1 MHNNNSDKSKASI
14 KKTKLNYEKIKK
26 KVRYPKV
33 ITDTESEDFENKN
46 DNISY
51 NEISSE
57 KTDIEEKK
65 ENKRKFRNAKST
77 KKMVNKSKLEVKKS
91 ITVIKEPKRKKLYE
105 EENYDNN
112 IYKKKLRKRK
122 NVEKKELDIDMKENS
137 QNNKEIITD
146 FLPCREQEQEQIKNY
161 IKEGLEINGNYNS
174 LYIAGMPGTGKT
186 ACVKRVIEILENEF
200 KGKENMFFTTLFLCG
215 TEYPFINKIYKTIY
229 QFIFSNKRKIRKK
242 RYALLINNFFCD
254 RNKANICHLNDPSNS
269 HIILVIDEIDFLI
282 NKNQTFLYNLF
293 NWSSYENSKLII
305 ITISN
310 TLDFPNR
317 LLPKIQSRMGKN
329 KIMFKPYNKD
339 QLSTIIESKGID
351 FNHFSPDAIKLCC
364 MKVSAINGDL
374 RRTIQILLRA
384 KELYN
389 MDIIS
394 KSKKKKIEKNYILKA
409 CEDLFNSKL
418 KKVMISLQICEK
430 IILCS
435 ILFSIK
441 DVNNNKV
448 NVGHLYEKI
457 DMFFGKYN
465 DANNKNEE
473 IELYWEEYKKI
484 IYNLIRLQLIS
495 FCDSESKNFMENY
508 ITIKFYVDEFV
519 NACDGDKDLKPVL
532 NYLTD
537 IISV

>member
-1 MHNNNSDKSKASI
+1 MHNNNSDKNKASI
-14 KKTKLNYEKIKK
+14 KKTKLNCEKIKK

-137 QNNKEIITD
+137 QNNEEIITD

-200 KGKENMFFTTLFLCG
+200 KNEKNMFFTTLFLCG

-339 QLSTIIESKGID
+339 QLSTIVESKGID

-389 MDIIS
+389 MDNTS

-465 DANNKNEE
+465 DANKKEE

>member
-1 MHNNNSDKSKASI
+1 MHNNNSDKNKASI
-14 KKTKLNYEKIKK
+14 KKTKLNCEKIKK

-33 ITDTESEDFENKN
+33 ITDTESEDFENKS

-122 NVEKKELDIDMKENS
+122 NVEKKELDIDMNENS
-137 QNNKEIITD
+137 QNNEEIITD

-200 KGKENMFFTTLFLCG
+200 KNKKNMFFTTLFLCG

-339 QLSTIIESKGID
+339 QLSTIVESKGID

-389 MDIIS
+389 MDNTS

-465 DANNKNEE
+465 DANKKEE

>member
-1 MHNNNSDKSKASI
+1 MHNNNSDKNKASI
-14 KKTKLNYEKIKK
+14 KKTKLNCEKIKK

-33 ITDTESEDFENKN
+33 ITDTESEDFENKS

-122 NVEKKELDIDMKENS
+122 NVEKKELDIDMNENS
-137 QNNKEIITD
+137 QNNEEIITD

-200 KGKENMFFTTLFLCG
+200 KDKGNMFFTTLFLCG

-339 QLSTIIESKGID
+339 QLSTIVESKGID

-389 MDIIS
+389 MDNTS

-465 DANNKNEE
+465 DANKKEE

>member
-137 QNNKEIITD
+137 QNNEEIITD

-200 KGKENMFFTTLFLCG
+200 KNKKNMFFTTLFLCG

-339 QLSTIIESKGID
+339 QLSTIVESKGID

-389 MDIIS
+389 MDNTS

-465 DANNKNEE
+465 DANKKEE

>member
-1 MHNNNSDKSKASI
+1 MHNNNSDKNKASI
-14 KKTKLNYEKIKK
+14 KKTKLNCEKIKK

-65 ENKRKFRNAKST
+65 ENKRKFRNVKST

-137 QNNKEIITD
+137 QNNEEIITD

-186 ACVKRVIEILENEF
+186 ACVKRVIKILENEF
-200 KGKENMFFTTLFLCG
+200 KDKENMFFTTLFLCG

-339 QLSTIIESKGID
+339 QLSTIVESKGID

-465 DANNKNEE
+465 DANKNKE

-495 FCDSESKNFMENY
+495 FCDNESKNFMENY
-508 ITIKFYVDEFV
+508 ITLKFYVDEFV

-532 NYLTD
+532 NYSTD

>member
-1 MHNNNSDKSKASI
+1 M
-14 KKTKLNYEKIKK
+14 NYEKIKK

-137 QNNKEIITD
+137 QNNEEIITD

-186 ACVKRVIEILENEF
+186 ACVKRVIKILENEF
-200 KGKENMFFTTLFLCG
+200 KDKENMFFTTLFLCG

-339 QLSTIIESKGID
+339 QLSTIVESKGID

-389 MDIIS
+389 MDNVSES
-394 KSKKKKIEKNYILKA
+394 KYKKIGKNYILKA

-465 DANNKNEE
+465 DANKKEE

>member
-1 MHNNNSDKSKASI
+1 MHNNNSDKNKASI

-137 QNNKEIITD
+137 QNNEEIITD

-200 KGKENMFFTTLFLCG
+200 KDKGNMFFTTLFLCG

-339 QLSTIIESKGID
+339 QLSTIVESKGID

-465 DANNKNEE
+465 DANKKEE

>member
-1 MHNNNSDKSKASI
+1 MHNNNSDKNKASI
-14 KKTKLNYEKIKK
+14 KKTKLNCEKIKK
-26 KVRYPKV
+26 KGRYPKV

-137 QNNKEIITD
+137 QNNEEIITD

-186 ACVKRVIEILENEF
+186 ACVKRVIKILENEF
-200 KGKENMFFTTLFLCG
+200 KDKENMFFTTLFLCG

-339 QLSTIIESKGID
+339 QLSTIVESKGID

-389 MDIIS
+389 MDNTS

-465 DANNKNEE
+465 DANKKEE

>member
-1 MHNNNSDKSKASI
+1 MHNNNSDKNKASI

-137 QNNKEIITD
+137 QNNEEIITD

-200 KGKENMFFTTLFLCG
+200 KDKGNMFFTTLFLCG

-339 QLSTIIESKGID
+339 QLSTIVESKGID

-389 MDIIS
+389 MDNTS

-465 DANNKNEE
+465 DANKKEE

>member
-14 KKTKLNYEKIKK
+14 KKTKLNCEKIKK

-137 QNNKEIITD
+137 QNNEEIITD

-200 KGKENMFFTTLFLCG
+200 KDKGNMFFTTLFLCG

-339 QLSTIIESKGID
+339 QLSTIVESKGID

-389 MDIIS
+389 TDNTS

-465 DANNKNEE
+465 DANKKEE

>member
-1 MHNNNSDKSKASI
+1 MHNNNSDKNKASI
-14 KKTKLNYEKIKK
+14 KKTKLNCEKIKK

-122 NVEKKELDIDMKENS
+122 NVEKKELDIDMNENS
-137 QNNKEIITD
+137 QNNEEIITD

-389 MDIIS
+389 MDNIRE
-394 KSKKKKIEKNYILKA
+394 SKKKKIEKNYILKA

-465 DANNKNEE
+465 DANKKEE

-484 IYNLIRLQLIS
+484 VYNLIRLQLIS

>member
-1 MHNNNSDKSKASI
+1 MHNSNSDKNKASI
-14 KKTKLNYEKIKK
+14 KKTKLNYEKIKN

-122 NVEKKELDIDMKENS
+122 NVEKKELDFDMNENS
-137 QNNKEIITD
+137 QNNEEIITD

-200 KGKENMFFTTLFLCG
+200 KNKKNMFFTTLFLCG

-242 RYALLINNFFCD
+242 RYALLINNFFYD

-339 QLSTIIESKGID
+339 QLSTIVESKGID

-389 MDIIS
+389 MDNTS

-495 FCDSESKNFMENY
+495 FCDSESKNFMENF

>member
-1 MHNNNSDKSKASI
+1 MHNNNSDKNKASI
-14 KKTKLNYEKIKK
+14 KKTKLNCEKIKK

-137 QNNKEIITD
+137 QNNEEIITD

-339 QLSTIIESKGID
+339 QLSTIVESKGID

-389 MDIIS
+389 MDNIRE
-394 KSKKKKIEKNYILKA
+394 SKKKKIEKNYILKA

-465 DANNKNEE
+465 DANKKEE

>member
-14 KKTKLNYEKIKK
+14 KKTKLNCEKIKK

-122 NVEKKELDIDMKENS
+122 NVEKKELDIDMNENS
-137 QNNKEIITD
+137 QNNEEIITD

-200 KGKENMFFTTLFLCG
+200 KDKGNMFFTTLFLCG

-339 QLSTIIESKGID
+339 QLSTIVESKGID

-389 MDIIS
+389 MDNTS

-465 DANNKNEE
+465 DANKNEE

>member
-1 MHNNNSDKSKASI
+1 MHNNNSDKNKASI
-14 KKTKLNYEKIKK
+14 KKTKLNCEKIKK

-122 NVEKKELDIDMKENS
+122 NVEKKKLDIDMNENS
-137 QNNKEIITD
+137 QNNEEIITD

-200 KGKENMFFTTLFLCG
+200 KDKGNMFFTTLFLCG

-339 QLSTIIESKGID
+339 QLSTIVESKGID

-465 DANNKNEE
+465 DANKKEE

>member
-1 MHNNNSDKSKASI
+1 MHNNNSDKNKASI

-122 NVEKKELDIDMKENS
+122 NVEKKELDIDMNENS
-137 QNNKEIITD
+137 QNNEEIITD

-200 KGKENMFFTTLFLCG
+200 KNKKNMFFTTLFLCG

-339 QLSTIIESKGID
+339 QLSTIVESKGID

-389 MDIIS
+389 MDNTS

-465 DANNKNEE
+465 DANKKEE

>member
-14 KKTKLNYEKIKK
+14 KKTKLNYEKIKN

-137 QNNKEIITD
+137 QNNEEIITD

-186 ACVKRVIEILENEF
+186 ACVKRVIKIVENEF

-339 QLSTIIESKGID
+339 QLSTIVESKGID

-465 DANNKNEE
+465 DANKKEE

>member
-14 KKTKLNYEKIKK
+14 KKTKLNCEKIKK

-33 ITDTESEDFENKN
+33 ITDTESEDFENKS

-137 QNNKEIITD
+137 QNKEEIITD

-200 KGKENMFFTTLFLCG
+200 KNKKNMFFTTLFLCG

-339 QLSTIIESKGID
+339 QLSTIVESKGID

-389 MDIIS
+389 MDNTS

-465 DANNKNEE
+465 DANKKEE

>member
-1 MHNNNSDKSKASI
+1 MHNNNSDKNKASI
-14 KKTKLNYEKIKK
+14 KKTKLNYEKIKN

-33 ITDTESEDFENKN
+33 ITDTESEDFESKN

-122 NVEKKELDIDMKENS
+122 NVEKKELDIDMNENS

-200 KGKENMFFTTLFLCG
+200 KNKKNMFFTTLFLCG

-448 NVGHLYEKI
+448 NIGHLYEKI

-465 DANNKNEE
+465 DANKKEE

-537 IISV
+537 IISL

>member
-1 MHNNNSDKSKASI
+1 MHNNNSDKNKASI
-14 KKTKLNYEKIKK
+14 KKTKLNCEKIKK

-122 NVEKKELDIDMKENS
+122 NVEKKELDIDMNENS
-137 QNNKEIITD
+137 QNNEEIITD

-200 KGKENMFFTTLFLCG
+200 KDKGNMFFTTLFLCG

-339 QLSTIIESKGID
+339 QLSTIVESKGID

-389 MDIIS
+389 MDNVSES
-394 KSKKKKIEKNYILKA
+394 KYKKIGKNYILKA

-465 DANNKNEE
+465 DANKKEE

>member
-1 MHNNNSDKSKASI
+1 MHNNNSDKNKASI
-14 KKTKLNYEKIKK
+14 KKTKLNCEKIKK

-33 ITDTESEDFENKN
+33 ITDTESEVFENKS

-65 ENKRKFRNAKST
+65 ENKRKFRNVKST

-122 NVEKKELDIDMKENS
+122 NVEKKELDIDMNENS
-137 QNNKEIITD
+137 QNNEEIITD

-186 ACVKRVIEILENEF
+186 ACVKRVIKILENEF

-339 QLSTIIESKGID
+339 QLSTIVESKGID

-389 MDIIS
+389 MDNTS

-465 DANNKNEE
+465 DANKKEE

>member
-1 MHNNNSDKSKASI
+1 MHNNNSDKNKASI
-14 KKTKLNYEKIKK
+14 KKTKLNCEKIKK

-137 QNNKEIITD
+137 QNNEEIITD

-200 KGKENMFFTTLFLCG
+200 KDKGNMFFTTLFLCG

-339 QLSTIIESKGID
+339 QLSTIVESKGID

-389 MDIIS
+389 MDNTS

-465 DANNKNEE
+465 DANKKEE

>member
-14 KKTKLNYEKIKK
+14 KKTKLNCEKIKK

-33 ITDTESEDFENKN
+33 ITDTESEDFENKS

-137 QNNKEIITD
+137 QNNEEIITD

-200 KGKENMFFTTLFLCG
+200 KNEKNMFFTTLFLCG

-339 QLSTIIESKGID
+339 QLSTIVESKGID

-389 MDIIS
+389 MDNTS

-465 DANNKNEE
+465 DANKKEE

-495 FCDSESKNFMENY
+495 FCDSESKNFMENF

>member
-14 KKTKLNYEKIKK
+14 KKTKLNCEKIKK

-137 QNNKEIITD
+137 QNNEEIITD

-200 KGKENMFFTTLFLCG
+200 KNKKNMFFTTLFLCG

-339 QLSTIIESKGID
+339 QLSTIVESKGID

-389 MDIIS
+389 MDNTS

-465 DANNKNEE
+465 DANKKEE

>member
-1 MHNNNSDKSKASI
+1 MHNNNSDKNKASI

-65 ENKRKFRNAKST
+65 ENKRKLRNAKST

-137 QNNKEIITD
+137 QNNEEIITD

-174 LYIAGMPGTGKT
+174 LYIVGMPGTGKT
-186 ACVKRVIEILENEF
+186 ACVKRVIKILENEF
-200 KGKENMFFTTLFLCG
+200 KDKGNMFFTTLFLCG

-339 QLSTIIESKGID
+339 QLSTIVQSKGID

-389 MDIIS
+389 MDNIR

-465 DANNKNEE
+465 DANKKEE

>member
-1 MHNNNSDKSKASI
+1 MHNNNSDKNKASI

-137 QNNKEIITD
+137 QNNEEIITD

-200 KGKENMFFTTLFLCG
+200 KNKKNMFFTTLFLCG

-339 QLSTIIESKGID
+339 QLSTIVESKGID

-389 MDIIS
+389 MDNTS

-465 DANNKNEE
+465 DANKKEE

>member
-1 MHNNNSDKSKASI
+1 MHNNNSDKNKASI
-14 KKTKLNYEKIKK
+14 KKTKFNYEKIKK

-137 QNNKEIITD
+137 QNNEEIITD

-200 KGKENMFFTTLFLCG
+200 KGKENIFFTTLFLCG

-339 QLSTIIESKGID
+339 QLSTIVESKGID

-465 DANNKNEE
+465 DANKKEE

>member
-1 MHNNNSDKSKASI
+1 MHNNNSDKNKASI
-14 KKTKLNYEKIKK
+14 KKTKLNCEKIKK

-137 QNNKEIITD
+137 QNNEEIITD

-200 KGKENMFFTTLFLCG
+200 KDKGNMFFTTLFLCG

-389 MDIIS
+389 MDNIRE
-394 KSKKKKIEKNYILKA
+394 SKKKKIDKNYILKA

-465 DANNKNEE
+465 DANKKEE

>member
-1 MHNNNSDKSKASI
+1 MHNNNSDKNKASI
-14 KKTKLNYEKIKK
+14 KKTKLNCEKIKK

-137 QNNKEIITD
+137 QNNEEIITD

-200 KGKENMFFTTLFLCG
+200 KNKKNMFFTTLFLCG

-254 RNKANICHLNDPSNS
+254 RNKANICYLNDPSNS

-339 QLSTIIESKGID
+339 QLSTIVESKGID

-389 MDIIS
+389 MDNIRE
-394 KSKKKKIEKNYILKA
+394 SKKKKIEKNYILKA

-465 DANNKNEE
+465 DANKKEE

>member
-1 MHNNNSDKSKASI
+1 MHNNNSDKNKASI
-14 KKTKLNYEKIKK
+14 KKTKLNYEKIKN

-137 QNNKEIITD
+137 QNNEEIITD

-200 KGKENMFFTTLFLCG
+200 KNKKNMFFTTLFLCG

-339 QLSTIIESKGID
+339 QLSTIVESKGID

-465 DANNKNEE
+465 DANKKEE

-537 IISV
+537 IISL

>member
-1 MHNNNSDKSKASI
+1 MHNNNSDKNKASI

-122 NVEKKELDIDMKENS
+122 NVEKKELDIDMNENS

-200 KGKENMFFTTLFLCG
+200 KNKKNMFFTTLFLCG

-339 QLSTIIESKGID
+339 QLSTIVESKGID

-389 MDIIS
+389 MDNTS

-465 DANNKNEE
+465 DANKKEE

>member
-1 MHNNNSDKSKASI
+1 MHNNNSDKNKASI
-14 KKTKLNYEKIKK
+14 KKTKLNCEKIKK
-26 KVRYPKV
+26 KVRYPKI

-137 QNNKEIITD
+137 QNNEEIITD

-200 KGKENMFFTTLFLCG
+200 KNKKNMFFTTLFLCG

-339 QLSTIIESKGID
+339 QLSTIVESKGID

-389 MDIIS
+389 MDNTS

-495 FCDSESKNFMENY
+495 FCDSESKNFMENF

>member
-1 MHNNNSDKSKASI
+1 MHNNNSDKNKASI
-14 KKTKLNYEKIKK
+14 KKTKLNCEKIKK

-137 QNNKEIITD
+137 QNNEEIITD

-186 ACVKRVIEILENEF
+186 ACVKRVIKILENEF
-200 KGKENMFFTTLFLCG
+200 KNKGNMFFTTLFLCG

-242 RYALLINNFFCD
+242 RYALLINNFFYD

-339 QLSTIIESKGID
+339 QLSTIVESKGID

-389 MDIIS
+389 MDNVSES
-394 KSKKKKIEKNYILKA
+394 KYKKIGKNYILKA

-465 DANNKNEE
+465 DANKKEE

-519 NACDGDKDLKPVL
+519 NACDGDKALKPVL

>member
-1 MHNNNSDKSKASI
+1 MHNNNSDKNKASI
-14 KKTKLNYEKIKK
+14 KKTKLNCEKIKK

-33 ITDTESEDFENKN
+33 ITDTESEDFESKN

-122 NVEKKELDIDMKENS
+122 NVEKKELDIDMNENS

-186 ACVKRVIEILENEF
+186 ACVKRVIKILENEF

-448 NVGHLYEKI
+448 NIGHLYEKI

-465 DANNKNEE
+465 DANKKEE

>member
-14 KKTKLNYEKIKK
+14 KKTKLNCEKIKK

-137 QNNKEIITD
+137 QNNEEIITD

-186 ACVKRVIEILENEF
+186 ACVKRVIKILENEF
-200 KGKENMFFTTLFLCG
+200 KNKGNMFFTTLFLCG

-339 QLSTIIESKGID
+339 QLSTIVESKGID

-389 MDIIS
+389 MDNTS

-465 DANNKNEE
+465 DANKKEE

>member
-14 KKTKLNYEKIKK
+14 KKTKLNCEKIKK

-137 QNNKEIITD
+137 QNNEEIITD

-200 KGKENMFFTTLFLCG
+200 KNKKNMFFTTLFLCG

-339 QLSTIIESKGID
+339 QLSTIVESKGID

-389 MDIIS
+389 MDNTS

-465 DANNKNEE
+465 DTNKKEE

>member
-1 MHNNNSDKSKASI
+1 MHNNNSDKNKASI
-14 KKTKLNYEKIKK
+14 KKTKLNCEKIKK

-122 NVEKKELDIDMKENS
+122 NVEKKKLDIDMNENS
-137 QNNKEIITD
+137 QNNEEIITD

-200 KGKENMFFTTLFLCG
+200 KNKKNMFFTTLFLCG

-339 QLSTIIESKGID
+339 QLSTIVESKGID

-389 MDIIS
+389 MDNTS

-465 DANNKNEE
+465 DANKKEE